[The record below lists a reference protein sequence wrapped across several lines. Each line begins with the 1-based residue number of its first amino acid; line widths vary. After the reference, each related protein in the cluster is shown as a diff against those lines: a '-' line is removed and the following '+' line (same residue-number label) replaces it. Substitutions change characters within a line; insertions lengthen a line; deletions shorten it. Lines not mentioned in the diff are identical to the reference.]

1 MMPKVMMQ
9 RSVLVASVV
18 LASSAFAL
26 TNTVPFGP
34 GEQATYEVSFLGVP
48 SGIAQITVGLRTDQ
62 YGARVLPLVCIGQTT
77 SVASIFQIKDRFV
90 SYFDPSAKRSVG
102 VDYFIDE
109 NQKRRREKFRFEP
122 QKVIANKKK
131 EGQAPYDVEYDVP
144 AGTMDLAAAA
154 FWLRARDINVGDVH
168 EMPVFT
174 GAKWYQLRA
183 TVEAKE
189 TVSTKLGDLPA
200 WRVSITT
207 DFQGSAATK
216 GNILVWYSA
225 DEKKLPV
232 RVAAEFVVG
241 RATADIVQYLPGS
254 ASL

>member
-1 MMPKVMMQ
+1 MMPKVMQ
-9 RSVLVASVV
+9 RTLVVTSMV

-26 TNTVPFGP
+26 TNAVPFGP

-62 YGARVLPLVCIGQTT
+62 YGARVLPLVCVGQTT

-90 SYFDPSAKRSVG
+90 SYFDPAEKRSVG

-109 NQKRRREKFRFEP
+109 NQKRRRERFRFEP
-122 QKVIANKKK
+122 QKVFANKKK

-144 AGTMDLAAAA
+144 QGTMDLAAAA
-154 FWLRARDINVGDVH
+154 FWLRARDIVVGDVH

-174 GAKWYQLRA
+174 GAKWYPLRA

-189 TVSTKLGDLPA
+189 TLSTKLGQVPA

-207 DFQGSAATK
+207 DFQGNAATK

-225 DEKKLPV
+225 DEKKLPL
-232 RVAAEFVVG
+232 RVSAEFVVG
-241 RATADIVQYLPGS
+241 HATADIVQYLPGS